1 MSCHRYCTFISHDCI
16 PTPGIPLDNFE
27 EFSRSVLDELLSWDP
42 SNATQMGWHKYNH
55 EMMDPSC
62 ESYARQAT
70 RLREF
75 IELFDNLDEA
85 SLTEDELLDKD
96 LAIHLFRLRIFE
108 IERLRIHE
116 QMSIAEEE
124 VGRSLFLL
132 FARDHLP
139 FEERLD
145 AICSRLEKVP
155 EFLNAYRDTL
165 KSPYKAWIEVSLET
179 GDRLPDFIES
189 ISMTSKAKLGETHPL
204 VVRLRDAVHQALEA
218 LRPYEDWLRRDVLPT
233 ASEVSSICEGDLEEY
248 MVLKGLGVSPDEA
261 VRISEACL
269 AAANR
274 ERKELAAQIVPSG
287 DLGEAIGKM
296 RADHPETFE
305 RVLKM
310 YRDAIHEARD
320 FVREKDLA
328 TIPDGEKLLVIE
340 TPHFMRHLA
349 PFAAQYEPGKFTT
362 DRTGLFLVTPDNGNP
377 GLLEEHSR
385 ASIYN
390 TAVHEGYPG
399 HHLQGIVANMT
410 TSYVRPLC
418 MAPCFSEGWAL
429 YCEDLMYDLGFHRT
443 PMGRLAQLN
452 DLVFRIVRIV
462 ADVELA
468 RKRLT
473 TGDAAAMLTRETGME
488 SKAAVYEAIGYTYG
502 PTYYMSYFLG
512 KLQLLKLR
520 EEVEEALGDGFSLRD
535 FHDSLLRA
543 GCLPM
548 HFMRRVE
555 AMRLKRDHGVVLRPR
570 AESLVDFAFRMAETG
585 RI

>member
-1 MSCHRYCTFISHDCI
+1 
-16 PTPGIPLDNFE
+16 
-27 EFSRSVLDELLSWDP
+27 VLDELLCWDP

-55 EMMDPSC
+55 EMMDPSR
-62 ESYARQAT
+62 ESYAHQAA

-75 IELFDNLDEA
+75 IDIFDNLSEA
-85 SLTEDELLDKD
+85 TLTADELLDKD
-96 LAIHLFRLRIFE
+96 LAIHLFRLRVFE

-139 FEERLD
+139 FEERLE

-155 EFLNAYRDTL
+155 AFLSTYRNTL
-165 KSPYKAWIEVSLET
+165 TSPYRAWIEVSLET
-179 GDRLPDFIES
+179 GDRLPEFLES
-189 ISMTSKAKLGETHPL
+189 VSTTSKAKLGGDHPL
-204 VVRLRDAVHQALEA
+204 VMRLFDAVRGAIDALTS
-218 LRPYEDWLRRDVLPT
+218 YEGWLRGEVLP
-233 ASEVSSICEGDLEEY
+233 ASSKVSSICEEDLEEY

-261 VRISEACL
+261 VKISEMCL

-274 ERKELAAQIVPSG
+274 ERRKAAAEIVPSG
-287 DLGEAIGKM
+287 DLNEAIRKV
-296 RADHPETFE
+296 RADHPATFE
-305 RVLKM
+305 GVLKG

-320 FVREKDLA
+320 FTREKDLA

-349 PFAAQYEPGKFTT
+349 PFAAQYEPGRFTS

-377 GLLEEHSR
+377 QLLEEHSH

-399 HHLQGIVANMT
+399 HHLQGIMSNT
-410 TSYVRPLC
+410 DPSYIRALC
-418 MAPCFSEGWAL
+418 MAPCFGEGWAL
-429 YCEDLMYDLGFHRT
+429 YCEDLMYNMGFHRT

-462 ADVELA
+462 ADVDLA
-468 RKRLT
+468 RKRLST
-473 TGDAAAMLTRETGME
+473 EEAAALLTRETGME
-488 SKAAVYEAIGYTYG
+488 GKAAFYEAVGYTYG
-502 PTYYMSYFLG
+502 PTYSMSYFLG
-512 KLQLLKLR
+512 KLQLLQLK
-520 EEVEEALGDGFSLRD
+520 EEVEATLGDRFSLKE
-535 FHDSLLRA
+535 FHDSLLGA

-548 HFMRRVE
+548 HFMRRIE
-555 AMRLKRDHGVVLRPR
+555 SIRLKREHGVVLKPHR
-570 AESLVDFAFRMAETG
+570 ESLVEFASRMAEEG
-585 RI
+585 RV